1 MNIFE
6 DVFKLHELFLAQEIA
21 EQLVHR
27 GIHDTHIAE
36 QII

>member
-27 GIHDTHIAE
+27 GIHDTDIAE
-36 QII
+36 KII